1 MQLLFIIFSFNNS
14 VVFVHTLSQLLSVYK
29 WIILQA
35 NVSSSLENGM
45 GNRMQMPS
53 LLLQQ
58 GTEKDVTKVSKT

>member
-58 GTEKDVTKVSKT
+58 GTEKGVTKVSKT